1 MIYDNILAEIKLAM
15 KNKETYKK
23 DVLRQ
28 VQAKAQATA
37 KERKCEITDEIVI
50 KSIEKE
56 LKQLNQTRDSLKGR
70 EDTPLFKETISKIDE
85 LERWLPKKMTEAEV
99 EEAIKGM
106 LEDNQTM
113 SELIK
118 KAKAELGSKAD
129 GKMIAEIVKK
139 WLK

>member
-1 MIYDNILAEIKLAM
+1 MIYENILAEIKLAM

-70 EDTPLFKETISKIDE
+70 EDTPLFKETILKIDE

-113 SELIK
+113 SDLIK